1 MKIIISILGLFMSVF
16 LFYSWFF
23 YDNGIVDYVASRDKI
38 AIKKMFAD
46 DWKMLISDESMNTY
60 SVDFMLDNRS
70 NLQHAK
76 SDKLILKVLRER
88 GKTIGFLAYY
98 PKSSYWWHLL
108 FLVID
113 KDHRKQGYATK
124 MIQFVID
131 DMIARGA
138 AKITIFTRLAN
149 TKARALYE
157 GKFGFKDIAHYQDK
171 YMDLVWY
178 PAKKNKRK
186 EDSNNLLSLPVSQ
199 DEVNYARLSLLQN
212 A

>member
-1 MKIIISILGLFMSVF
+1 MSVF

-178 PAKKNKRK
+178 PSKKNQTK
-186 EDSNNLLSLPVSQ
+186 DDDNILLSLPRSQ
-199 DEVNYARLSLLQN
+199 HEVNYARLSQLRN
-212 A
+212 I

>member
-1 MKIIISILGLFMSVF
+1 MKIIISILGLFMSAF
-16 LFYSWFF
+16 LTYSWFF
-23 YDNGIVDYVASRDKI
+23 YDNGIVDYVASRDKV

-178 PAKKNKRK
+178 PAKKK
-186 EDSNNLLSLPVSQ
+186 EIKKNDNSLLSLPRSQ
-199 DEVNYARLSLLQN
+199 DEVNYARLSLLRN